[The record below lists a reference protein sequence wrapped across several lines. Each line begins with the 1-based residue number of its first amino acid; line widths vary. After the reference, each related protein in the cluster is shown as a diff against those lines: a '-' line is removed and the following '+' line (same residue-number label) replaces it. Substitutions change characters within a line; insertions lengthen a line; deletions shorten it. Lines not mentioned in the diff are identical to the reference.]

1 MNKIKQILL
10 TLWIFIWSFPL
21 TIFGLLASVV
31 LLICGVKPIKWGPAI
46 RYEFGNNW
54 GGIEFGGCF
63 YATDKTSSYHIKCHE
78 LGHLL
83 QQAYFGPIAPFV
95 ISLPSAARYWLRE
108 MNSVK
113 NKYIYS
119 IILTFIGCLLFSILV
134 VCGFI
139 FSITWL
145 WIIGLMFIL
154 YIIILGIW
162 LIFIETPKYKPG
174 KPYVKYDDFW
184 IEGDA
189 TRRGTAFM
197 DKYYPNIK

>member
-1 MNKIKQILL
+1 MNREKQILL
-10 TLWIFIWSFPL
+10 TLWIFIWSLPL
-21 TIFGLLASVV
+21 TIFGLLTSVV
-31 LLICGVKPIKWGPAI
+31 LLICGIKPIKWGPAT
-46 RYEFGNNW
+46 RYEFGSNW

-63 YATDKTSSYHIKCHE
+63 YATDKNPSYQTKCHE

-83 QQAYFGPIAPFV
+83 QQAYFGPLSPFV
-95 ISLPSAARYWLRE
+95 ISMPSAARYWLRE
-108 MNSVK
+108 MNSIK
-113 NKYIYS
+113 KKYIYS
-119 IILTFIGCLLFSILV
+119 IILTLIGCLLFLIPV
-134 VCGFI
+134 VCGFV

-145 WIIGLMFIL
+145 WIIGLMLIL
-154 YIIILGIW
+154 YIIVLGAW

-184 IEGDA
+184 VEGDA

>member
-1 MNKIKQILL
+1 MIKIKQILL
-10 TLWIFIWSFPL
+10 TLWTFIWSLPL
-21 TIFGLLASVV
+21 TIFSLLVSVV
-31 LLICGVKPIKWGPAI
+31 LLICGVKPIKWGPTI

-63 YATDKTSSYHIKCHE
+63 YATNKNPSYHIKCHE
-78 LGHLL
+78 LVHLL

-108 MNSVK
+108 MNSIK
-113 NKYIYS
+113 KKYIYS
-119 IILTFIGCLLFSILV
+119 IILTLIGYLLFSIPI

-145 WIIGLMFIL
+145 WIIGLILML
-154 YIIILGIW
+154 YIITLGIW
-162 LIFIETPKYKPG
+162 LIFIETPKYKPV
-174 KPYVKYDDFW
+174 KPYVKYDDFLV
-184 IEGDA
+184 EGDA
-189 TRRGTAFM
+189 TRRGTVFM